1 MSESFSQA
9 LILVITNV
17 GGLYIGAILVRFL
30 LQAARADFYNPICQ
44 AIVKIT
50 GPLLNPLRRVI
61 PGWRRLDI
69 ASLVL
74 ALALSSLATML
85 MVFST
90 GNSLPI
96 GMTVSWAL
104 VGLISL
110 VLDIYFWS
118 MMVTVVASFIAPFS
132 GHPILLLI
140 YQLLQPFYKLAHR
153 ILPPMGG
160 LDFSPLL
167 LMLTIKVA
175 EILVLNPLATGLRV
189 APMVVIGL

>member
-1 MSESFSQA
+1 MSAAFSQA
-9 LILVITNV
+9 LILVITNL
-17 GGLYIGAILVRFL
+17 GGLYIGAIMLRFL

-44 AIVKIT
+44 ALVKIT
-50 GPLLNPLRRVI
+50 SPLLNPLRRVV

-74 ALALSSLATML
+74 ALVLSSLATML
-85 MVFST
+85 MVYST

-96 GMTVSWAL
+96 GRMVSWAV

-110 VLDIYFWS
+110 TMDIYFWS
-118 MMVTVVASFIAPFS
+118 MVVMVIASFIAPMS

-140 YQLLQPFYKLAHR
+140 YQLLQPFYKLSHR

-160 LDFSPLL
+160 LDFTPLL
-167 LMLTIKVA
+167 LMLAIKVV

-189 APMVVIGL
+189 APMVVIGI